1 MGEDVKYLLKI
12 SAVPQNLVLQINSK
26 HYIEEEY
33 IMKIKTIAAS
43 VALIALGSVGSA
55 LAGQGENTLN
65 FTLNADVTKATPGDN
80 VQIRLYNQNN
90 LLPSANLN
98 INLQEALDTEGNI
111 VWGTTGNFMEYGS
124 GHPQISPENIYVA
137 EIYSKNGTANYNG
150 LSTECQDISLQ
161 NAGDAQNVLT
171 ATCDRIVDNKTAYVG
186 VKEQVPQDLQTLVS
200 QPQYVGPS
208 LDTTYTMS
216 ATPVQG
222 DSLYIPLAFY
232 AHLPSW
238 GDDLSAYTPGT
249 YTASGSMIIKASWV

>member
-1 MGEDVKYLLKI
+1 
-12 SAVPQNLVLQINSK
+12 
-26 HYIEEEY
+26 
-33 IMKIKTIAAS
+33 MKIKTIAAS

-111 VWGTTGNFMEYGS
+111 VWGTTGDIEPGANKAD
-124 GHPQISPENIYVA
+124 QKIKKENIYIV
-137 EIYSKNGTANYNG
+137 EVYSKNSLATYNG
-150 LSTECQDISLQ
+150 ISTECNDISLQ
-161 NAGDAQNVLT
+161 NAGDTQNVLN
-171 ATCDRIVDNKTAYVG
+171 AACDRIAGNKTAYVG
-186 VKEQVPQDLQTLVS
+186 ATEQVPQDLQTLVS
-200 QPQYVGPS
+200 QDQYMGPS
-208 LDTTYTMS
+208 LNTTYTMS
-216 ATPVQG
+216 ATPVKG
-222 DSLYIPLAFY
+222 DALYFPLAFF
-232 AHLPSW
+232 AHLPNW